1 MGRRA
6 TAGFLLGVL
15 ALAGCV
21 SDEASLRPRDGAQFG
36 VTKGIFHG
44 RWWNYYERGSSYL
57 SGNLYAQAEA
67 DFRQALHG
75 RSTDTW
81 RARTY
86 GLHFVEYFP
95 SRELGVCCFH
105 GGKLDEAEQLL
116 NASLAAVDTD
126 RAHFYLDEVK
136 KARIAQGTLKDD
148 AAPGIVA
155 PAEHIIAERDLPL
168 ELSARDAVGVAEVR
182 VNNRV
187 LPQRGSRPEV
197 KAKEKVALTEGKNTV
212 TLTAKNLAGKETTT
226 KVEVTVDLTGPTL
239 GIFTPIEPTVT
250 PDNMIMLEGASA
262 DKNGV
267 TRVDCDKRILAESP
281 GVPRLEFNTKLPLAK
296 GENLFVVA
304 ARDTAGNETRT
315 AIKVFQGD
323 PASREAKLWLNRQ
336 HRDGQALVFASA
348 DDGASALQMLAQD
361 APPAPAAG
369 GEIRL
374 KSPQTDKPYRH
385 SRTLTVSG
393 EVVSASPVKSLQI
406 NGEPFDPLTG
416 APRESFN
423 RRIPIDESTLKDGVG
438 RVAVAVHAEDGAG
451 HAIDKAVDVE
461 VRPVRLDAPESRM
474 PVAVLA
480 FSGAGLDDA
489 LVARLRAETESR
501 LAAGGRFRLLDR
513 ANLQAVLTEQQ
524 LAAALADPD
533 QAIALGRLTN
543 AQIFLVGEVFPRDD
557 KGVEVKVRVIST
569 ESSEIVTVIDAFAP
583 DRGDAAAVDQ
593 CCASLA
599 AQLTQAY
606 PRLSGEV
613 TAVRGAAGAS
623 ELLLNW
629 TREDGVRPGAY
640 LLVVTESPP
649 WLGEKTGEVLAPAEF
664 VPVGRAR
671 VESAGDTGTRAKT
684 VETKQEG
691 VAIEKGM
698 PAVTM

>member
-1 MGRRA
+1 MVRRIA
-6 TAGFLLGVL
+6 LGFILGVL
-15 ALAGCV
+15 AVAGCV
-21 SDEASLRPRDGAQFG
+21 SDEASVRTRDGVDYGATNG
-36 VTKGIFHG
+36 VFHG

-57 SGNLYAQAEA
+57 SGKFYTEADA
-67 DFRQALHG
+67 DFRQALRG

-95 SRELGVCCFH
+95 SRELGVCCFQQ
-105 GGKLDEAEQLL
+105 GKFDEAERLL
-116 NASLAAVDTD
+116 NESLTAVDTD
-126 RAHFYLDEVK
+126 RAHYYLDEVK
-136 KARIAQGTLKDD
+136 KARIAQGSLKDES
-148 AAPGIVA
+148 APGIVA

-168 ELSARDAVGVAEVR
+168 ELAAKDDVGVAEVR
-182 VNNRV
+182 VNNKV
-187 LPQRGSRPEV
+187 LPQRGSKPEV
-197 KAKEKVALTEGKNTV
+197 KAKEKVPLTEGKNTV
-212 TLTAKNLAGKETTT
+212 TLMAKNLAGKETTT

-250 PDNMIMLEGASA
+250 PDHTIILEGASA

-281 GVPRLEFNTKLPLAK
+281 GVPRLNFNTELPLAG

-304 ARDTAGNETRT
+304 ARDTVGNETRT

-323 PASREAKLWLNRQ
+323 PASRQAKLWLERQ
-336 HRDGQALVFASA
+336 RRGEDALVFASA
-348 DDGASALQMLAQD
+348 DGGTSAMRMLAQAA
-361 APPAPAAG
+361 APEAAAG

-374 KSPQTDKPYRH
+374 KSPQADKPYRH

-393 EVVSASPVKSLQI
+393 EVVSSSPMKSLLI
-406 NGEPFDPLTG
+406 NGEPFDQLTG
-416 APRESFN
+416 APKESFN
-423 RRIPIDESTLKDGVG
+423 RRIAIDDAALKDGVG
-438 RVAVAVHAEDGAG
+438 RVAVAVHAEDTGG
-451 HAIDKAVDVE
+451 HILDKSVDVE

-474 PVAVLA
+474 PIAVLA
-480 FSGAGLDDA
+480 FSGAGLEDA
-489 LVARLRAETESR
+489 LVARLRAGTEGK
-501 LAAGGRFRLLDR
+501 LAAAGRFRLLDR

-524 LAAALADPD
+524 LASALADPD

-543 AQIFLVGEVFPRDD
+543 AQVFMVGEAFPRDE
-557 KGVEVKVRVIST
+557 KGVEVKARVIST
-569 ESSEIVTVIDAFAP
+569 ETSEIVTVIDAFVP
-583 DRGDAAAVDQ
+583 DRNDAAAIDQ

-599 AQLTQAY
+599 AQLGQAF

-613 TAVRGAAGAS
+613 TAVRGTGGAS
-623 ELLLNW
+623 ELLINW

-640 LLVVTESPP
+640 LLVVSESPP
-649 WLGEKTGEVLAPAEF
+649 WLDEKTGEVLAPAEF

-671 VESAGDTGTRAKT
+671 VESAGDSGTRAKT

-691 VAIEKGM
+691 AAIEKGM